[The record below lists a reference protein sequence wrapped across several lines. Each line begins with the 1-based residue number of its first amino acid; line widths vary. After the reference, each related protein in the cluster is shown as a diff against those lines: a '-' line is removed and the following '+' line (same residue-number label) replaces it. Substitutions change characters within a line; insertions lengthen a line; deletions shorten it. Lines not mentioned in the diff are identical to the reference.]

1 MPNRRHFVRTLAG
14 AATGMCVAGRD
25 AFFERVSARQAPAPR
40 QVTIAGQRV
49 CASSIFIVIA
59 SSTSRMSSKE
69 RLRGER
75 RAGAE
80 TRSWDRSAWSSWTGR
95 ASTFRR

>member
-14 AATGMCVAGRD
+14 AATGMCVTGRD

-49 CASSIFIVIA
+49 RVIDIHCHCIIDVSDVVKGTPFEESA
-59 SSTSRMSSKE
+59 GGRGNQILGPQ
-69 RLRGER
+69 RLELM
-75 RAGAE
+75 
-80 TRSWDRSAWSSWTGR
+80 DRTGVDVQ
-95 ASTFRR
+95 A